1 MTHDSRSFCLTLPS
15 SLRKGNAE
23 NACIVN
29 LITKKI
35 DWQLTLGVE
44 MEVKHI
50 KQLDGL
56 GEYQNF
62 VCLVFSPFFQKDLER
77 LQMTFN
83 RKMTNKLRETYPP
96 LPAIFRLHHS
106 RAVFWN
112 ITFRER
118 NFGQHPIPC
127 SLPIEDIRNVLRLQA
142 NFWRTCSGVSVG
154 PGQMFGIRE
163 QYMVRIEYQEESTL
177 DGWTT

>member
-56 GEYQNF
+56 GEYQHF
-62 VCLVFSPFFQKDLER
+62 VCLIFSPFLQKDLER
-77 LQMTFN
+77 LQMRFSSKTSAEI
-83 RKMTNKLRETYPP
+83 RGTYPP
-96 LPAIFRLHHS
+96 LSAVLRLHHS

-112 ITFRER
+112 IAFWEG
-118 NFGQHPIPC
+118 NLGQRPIPC
-127 SLPIEDIRNVLRLQA
+127 RLPN
-142 NFWRTCSGVSVG
+142 
-154 PGQMFGIRE
+154 
-163 QYMVRIEYQEESTL
+163 
-177 DGWTT
+177 